1 MVEQLEEKSQNVWGT
16 TMGKRIIDPWNKL
29 VMFLGVVDAFYLDEF
44 RKIGPKNFTWS
55 KKNPLVAWSRLNC
68 FYVNSSIQVQTGRDG
83 IWPTM
88 GHVSDHSPVFLQ
100 IYFRK
105 SRKLDH
111 IPFNLFELI
120 QDDIC
125 KQQFVNAWKESIED
139 FKKFWK
145 GKVVEVLRKLKDFN
159 D

>member
-1 MVEQLEEKSQNVWGT
+1 
-16 TMGKRIIDPWNKL
+16 
-29 VMFLGVVDAFYLDEF
+29 
-44 RKIGPKNFTWS
+44 
-55 KKNPLVAWSRLNC
+55 
-68 FYVNSSIQVQTGRDG
+68 
-83 IWPTM
+83 M